1 MSSENKKLTEMLGV
15 VCDNYMALQK
25 HLADLV
31 SKNSVKEISTPIS
44 SRKRKAESEDYSI
57 VINGI
62 GGGNAESSSID
73 EESSK
78 RPKENLKSKISRT
91 YFRTSES
98 DASLVS
104 SLISQHLVANDVV
117 NFV

>member
-1 MSSENKKLTEMLGV
+1 
-15 VCDNYMALQK
+15 
-25 HLADLV
+25 
-31 SKNSVKEISTPIS
+31 
-44 SRKRKAESEDYSI
+44 

-62 GGGNAESSSID
+62 SGGNAESSSID